1 VEASPASIT
10 LPLPSTFWEF
20 EMSTRN
26 FTATQVAAITGAARG
41 IGLAIAERLARQGVF
56 VYLLDRDEAALAGSV
71 DALTGQGLKVAGIA
85 LDLTEGEA
93 VTAAFAR
100 IHEAHGSLDFLV
112 NNAGVVRDKRFL
124 SMTEQDWDL
133 VVDTNLRAQFLC
145 CKAALP
151 LMLEKGFGRIVN
163 MSSRA
168 WLGGFGQANY
178 SAAKGGVVSLTR
190 SLAIEF
196 AAKGITV
203 NAIAPG
209 IVDTPLFQSFAP
221 DVQTKLKET
230 VPVKRIGTPE
240 DIASA
245 VEFFLDPASSYVTG
259 QTLYVC
265 GGRSL
270 SSASV

>member
-1 VEASPASIT
+1 
-10 LPLPSTFWEF
+10 
-20 EMSTRN
+20 MNNKN
-26 FTATQVAAITGAARG
+26 FATGQVAVITGAARG
-41 IGLAIAERLARQGVF
+41 IGLTIAQRLAHQGVF
-56 VYLLDRDEAALAGSV
+56 VYLLDRDEQALNSSVAALRAE
-71 DALTGQGLKVAGIA
+71 DLAVAGIA
-85 LDLTEGEA
+85 LDLTEGA
-93 VTAAFAR
+93 SVNAAFAQ
-100 IHEAHGSLDFLV
+100 IQEAHGRLDYLV

-124 SMTEQDWDL
+124 NMTEQDWDL

-196 AAKGITV
+196 ASKGITV

-221 DVQTKLKET
+221 EVQAKLKDT
-230 VPVKRIGTPE
+230 VPVKRIGTPD
-240 DIASA
+240 DIANA
-245 VEFFLDPASSYVTG
+245 VEFFLAPASSYVTG

>member
-1 VEASPASIT
+1 MNTFSIG
-10 LPLPSTFWEF
+10 
-20 EMSTRN
+20 
-26 FTATQVAAITGAARG
+26 QVAVVTGAARG
-41 IGLAIAERLARQGVF
+41 IGLNIAQHLAQQGVF
-56 VYLLDRDEAALAGSV
+56 VYLLDRDEQALNSSV
-71 DALTGQGLKVAGIA
+71 DALQSQDLNVAGIA

-93 VTAAFAR
+93 VNAAFAQIR
-100 IHEAHGSLDFLV
+100 EAQGRLDFLV

-124 SMTEQDWDL
+124 NMTEQDWDL

-145 CKAALP
+145 CKGALP

-163 MSSRA
+163 LSSRA

-221 DVQTKLKET
+221 EVQAKLKDT
-230 VPVKRIGTPE
+230 VPVKRIGTPD
-240 DIASA
+240 DIANA
-245 VEFFLDPASSYVTG
+245 VAFFLAPASSYVTG

>member
-1 VEASPASIT
+1 
-10 LPLPSTFWEF
+10 
-20 EMSTRN
+20 MSEQR
-26 FTATQVAAITGAARG
+26 FHSSQIAAVTGAARG
-41 IGLAIAERLARQGVF
+41 IGLGIASRLAAQGVT
-56 VYLLDRDEAALAGSV
+56 VYLLDRDEAALAAAVTRLRDLSMEV
-71 DALTGQGLKVAGIA
+71 HGLA
-85 LDLTEGEA
+85 LDLTDGEA
-93 VTAAFAR
+93 VERAFAQIGER
-100 IHEAHGSLDFLV
+100 HGTLDFLV

-124 SMTEQDWDL
+124 KMTEEDWDL

-145 CKAALP
+145 CRAALP
-151 LMLEKGFGRIVN
+151 LMLERGFGRIVN
-163 MSSRA
+163 LSSRA

-203 NAIAPG
+203 NTIAPG
-209 IVDTPLFQSFAP
+209 IVDTPLFQTFDAE
-221 DVQTKLKET
+221 VQARLKET
-230 VPVKRIGTPE
+230 VPVKRIGTPD
-240 DIASA
+240 DIANA

>member
-1 VEASPASIT
+1 
-10 LPLPSTFWEF
+10 
-20 EMSTRN
+20 M
-26 FTATQVAAITGAARG
+26 TAQRFHEGQVAAVTGAARG
-41 IGLAIAERLARQGVF
+41 IGLGIATRLARQGVT
-56 VYLLDRDEAALAGSV
+56 VYLLDRDAAVLLEAVKQLQEEGY
-71 DALTGQGLKVAGIA
+71 DAHGIS
-85 LDLTEGEA
+85 LDLTQGADVEG
-93 VTAAFAR
+93 AFAKMR
-100 IHEAHGSLDFLV
+100 EISGRLDFLV

-124 SMTEQDWDL
+124 KMTEDDWDL

-151 LMLEKGFGRIVN
+151 LMLEAGFGRIVN
-163 MSSRA
+163 LSSRA

-203 NAIAPG
+203 NTIAPG
-209 IVDTPLFQSFAP
+209 IVDTPLFQAFEP
-221 DVQTKLKET
+221 DVQARLKDT
-230 VPVKRIGTPE
+230 VPVKRIGSPD
-240 DIASA
+240 DIANA

>member
-1 VEASPASIT
+1 
-10 LPLPSTFWEF
+10 
-20 EMSTRN
+20 MSANR
-26 FTATQVAAITGAARG
+26 FQQGQVAAVTGAARG
-41 IGLAIAERLARQGVF
+41 IGLGIATRLARQGVA
-56 VYLLDRDEAALAGSV
+56 VYLLDRDVAALQ
-71 DALTGQGLKVAGIA
+71 DAAERLRVEGLDAHGIA
-85 LDLTEGEA
+85 LDLTQGGE
-93 VTAAFAR
+93 VEQAFGQIR
-100 IHEAHGSLDFLV
+100 ERSGRLDFLV

-124 SMTEQDWDL
+124 KMTEDDWDL

-151 LMLEKGFGRIVN
+151 LMLEAGFGRIVN
-163 MSSRA
+163 LSSRA

-196 AAKGITV
+196 ASKGITV
-203 NAIAPG
+203 NTVAPG
-209 IVDTPLFQSFAP
+209 IVDTPLFQAFEP
-221 DVQTKLKET
+221 EVQARLKDT
-230 VPVKRIGTPE
+230 VPVKRIGVPD
-240 DIASA
+240 DIANA
-245 VEFFLDPASSYVTG
+245 VEFFLDPASAYVTG